1 MSNLTA
7 TGLIA
12 AIGLLHIHLFASLDK
27 VREERQDKIIAG
39 MIGGVQVSH
48 ISRQIMLYASW
59 MMVIGL
65 VVGTQVVMDV
75 VYLTM
80 ANSVSAEGLRTLAYV
95 WVFWSSVGALAY
107 LIYTPL
113 WLVHLRS
120 LFRQAEADRPTRRRG
135 V

>member
-1 MSNLTA
+1 MSNLTPTA
-7 TGLIA
+7 LIS
-12 AIGLLHIHLFASLDK
+12 AIGLLHIYVFASLDR

-39 MIGGVQVSH
+39 MVEGVQVSH

-59 MMVIGL
+59 MMPVGL

-95 WVFWSSVGALAY
+95 FVFWSSVGAFVY
-107 LIYTPL
+107 LIYAPL
-113 WLVHLRS
+113 WLLHLRS
-120 LFRQAEADRPTRRRG
+120 LLRQAEAD
-135 V
+135 

>member
-12 AIGLLHIHLFASLDK
+12 AIGLLHIYLFASLDK

-39 MIGGVQVSH
+39 MIEGVQVSH

-80 ANSVSAEGLRTLAYV
+80 ADNVSAEGVRRIAYV
-95 WVFWSSVGALAY
+95 FVFWSSVGGFVY
-107 LIYTPL
+107 LVYTPL

-120 LFRQAEADRPTRRRG
+120 ILREAEAD
-135 V
+135 

>member
-12 AIGLLHIHLFASLDK
+12 AIGLLHIYLFASLDK

-80 ANSVSAEGLRTLAYV
+80 ADNVSAEGVRRIAYV
-95 WVFWSSVGALAY
+95 FVFWSSVGGFVY
-107 LIYTPL
+107 LVYTPL

-120 LFRQAEADRPTRRRG
+120 ILREAEAD
-135 V
+135 